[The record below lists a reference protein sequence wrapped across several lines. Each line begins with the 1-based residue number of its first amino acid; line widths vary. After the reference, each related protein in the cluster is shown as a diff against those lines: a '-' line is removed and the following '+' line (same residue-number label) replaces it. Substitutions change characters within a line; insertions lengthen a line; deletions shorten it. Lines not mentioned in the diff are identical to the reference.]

1 MLKRSVHGWE
11 METIKGP
18 STEERK
24 QPNKYA
30 LDSGGIKDGMEHYN
44 KELKTLWNFCH

>member
-1 MLKRSVHGWE
+1 MDGRW
-11 METIKGP
+11 ETIKGP